1 MCNEPCPICSSHS
14 HFVTECPQAHEFPEF
29 VHKYVNTTQGCLN
42 PSSNNSYSYTHS
54 NEGKTHSNSSWTQ
67 EPWVEDTNMSY
78 LSSHYIAPP
87 EQPYQHDYPPLS
99 KEIPDFEDRLKAFMQ
114 SQQIINSQ
122 VAQTSMDIKAQL
134 DELTVMVEA
143 LQQEQIREVEIFY
156 KEDNGEVCDAQSEPS
171 SFEVELISEDHETLA
186 QDLVT
191 PPKEFT
197 QCEDKV
203 ELLDCPTKSSID
215 VGLIDFLGV
224 DKFNWVV
231 DPYLIQLVNNLKT
244 ILIKDA
250 LVVEY
255 RYLRH
260 HKNKKF

>member
-1 MCNEPCPICSSHS
+1 MMPYEYNFEVPQYNYEWDCYNHSKYSPPPPWFQERVYNEPCPICSSHSHFVTECPQAHEFLEFIQKYVNAIQGPQERVYNEPCPICSSHS

-29 VHKYVNTTQGCLN
+29 VQKYVNTTRGCLN
-42 PSSNNSYSYTHS
+42 PNSNNSYSYTHS
-54 NEGKTHSNSSWTQ
+54 NEWETHSNSSWTQ

-156 KEDNGEVCDAQSEPS
+156 KEEN
-171 SFEVELISEDHETLA
+171 
-186 QDLVT
+186 
-191 PPKEFT
+191 
-197 QCEDKV
+197 
-203 ELLDCPTKSSID
+203 D
-215 VGLIDFLGV
+215 V
-224 DKFNWVV
+224 
-231 DPYLIQLVNNLKT
+231 
-244 ILIKDA
+244 
-250 LVVEY
+250 
-255 RYLRH
+255 
-260 HKNKKF
+260 